1 MKTTAP
7 DIMSAIGLN
16 FLPISDIHGIL
27 VDFLYRILWRNRTA
41 KTGQDSQQR
50 TASAGQTELIRQ
62 EGDIRKWDS
71 PEKNTRTAQPEYDC
85 QERSTRTG
93 QPVKDSQNRL

>member
-7 DIMSAIGLN
+7 DIMSDIGLN

-41 KTGQDSQQR
+41 KTGQPEQDR
-50 TASAGQTELIRQ
+50 TASRGQQAQDRQ
-62 EGDIRKWDS
+62 NLPGRKGTS
-71 PEKNTRTAQPEYDC
+71 GNGTVRKRLHGQHSQNMTARKGQPE
-85 QERSTRTG
+85 Q
-93 QPVKDSQNRL
+93 DSQ